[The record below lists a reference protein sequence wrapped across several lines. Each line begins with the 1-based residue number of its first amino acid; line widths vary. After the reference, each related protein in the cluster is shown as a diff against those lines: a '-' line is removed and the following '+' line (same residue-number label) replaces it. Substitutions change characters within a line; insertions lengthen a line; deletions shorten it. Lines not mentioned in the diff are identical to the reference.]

1 MTIEFGTRRV
11 AQFRLTG
18 LRGVPGIGFSR
29 LQFVLEVNLSE
40 TPGAHVTL
48 QHLITD
54 VAAGAP
60 GRVQHVLGKAMP
72 QSSWIVT
79 TLDHPHQVPLWLE
92 LDLAGEQI
100 EALERLRVGGPL
112 LFQFHLNLQVRRG
125 DRIEP
130 GSEVLRLEV
139 DVGQW
144 AAVLKDLGYL
154 DLLVFA
160 VELPIEVPEEFKNA
174 VTLLRKAHQDLLAGR
189 YDAAVGL
196 CRKVMDSV
204 GTMAPDDAAKGR
216 IWSFVGQGKRDTMT
230 KSERAE
236 LVRMAVRHFAHL
248 DHHVGENGVPEVF
261 SRYDAL
267 FVLTAAAGVI
277 WEAIAQLLA
286 RP

>member
-1 MTIEFGTRRV
+1 M
-11 AQFRLTG
+11 
-18 LRGVPGIGFSR
+18 
-29 LQFVLEVNLSE
+29 
-40 TPGAHVTL
+40 TL

-60 GRVQHVLGKAMP
+60 GRVQHILGKATP

-79 TLDHPHQVPLWLE
+79 TVDHPHQVPVWLE

-112 LFQFHLNLQVRRG
+112 HFQFHLNLQVRQG

-160 VELPIEVPEEFKNA
+160 VELPIEAPEEFKNA
-174 VTLLRKAHQDLLAGR
+174 VTLLRKAHLDLLAGR
-189 YDAAVGL
+189 YDGAVGL

-204 GTMAPDDAAKGR
+204 GTVAPDDAAKGR
-216 IWSFVGQGKRDTMT
+216 IWSVVGQGKRDTMT
-230 KSERAE
+230 KAERAE

-248 DHHVGENGVPEVF
+248 DHHVGENGAPEVF
-261 SRYDAL
+261 SRHDAL
-267 FVLTAAAGVI
+267 FILTAAAGVI
-277 WEAIAQLLA
+277 WEAISQLLA